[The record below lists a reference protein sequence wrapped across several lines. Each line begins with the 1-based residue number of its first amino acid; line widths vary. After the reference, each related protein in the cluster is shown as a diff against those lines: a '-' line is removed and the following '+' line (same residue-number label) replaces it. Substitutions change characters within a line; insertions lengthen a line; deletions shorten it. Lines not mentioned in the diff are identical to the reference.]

1 MKRFKIRM
9 LVLLGAFLVLVSF
22 TLRVD
27 QSWAQPQDGQ
37 NVNAPK
43 VGHKAK
49 APRNELKEAMDG
61 AAKQRKSE
69 GLGKTT
75 TTDDRKAAARRNAE
89 RKAQHQNNLQL
100 KGGATQ

>member
-1 MKRFKIRM
+1 M
-9 LVLLGAFLVLVSF
+9 LVLMGALLVLVSF

-27 QSWAQPQDGQ
+27 QSWAQPEDGQ
-37 NVNAPK
+37 NVKAHK
-43 VGHKAK
+43 GGHKAN

-89 RKAQHQNNLQL
+89 RKVQHQNNLQS